1 MKKILALC
9 LAIFFSVSIMAGCG
23 NNNKDNQVKQET
35 KISTEQQ
42 ASFNNQGNDKK
53 ISISESGT
61 YTDKEHVAA
70 YINEFAKLPSNYIT
84 KQEAKRLGWKSKGSL
99 DKVAP
104 GKSIGGDRYGNYE
117 GKLPKAKGR
126 MWKECDIDYVRGNRN
141 GKRIVFSNDGM
152 IYYTQDHYNSFNR
165 LY

>member
-1 MKKILALC
+1 MKRSQWTIFILFSRC
-9 LAIFFSVSIMAGCG
+9 AI
-23 NNNKDNQVKQET
+23 
-35 KISTEQQ
+35 
-42 ASFNNQGNDKK
+42 SF
-53 ISISESGT
+53 
-61 YTDKEHVAA
+61 Y
-70 YINEFAKLPSNYIT
+70 NEP
-84 KQEAKRLGWKSKGSL
+84 WKSKGSL